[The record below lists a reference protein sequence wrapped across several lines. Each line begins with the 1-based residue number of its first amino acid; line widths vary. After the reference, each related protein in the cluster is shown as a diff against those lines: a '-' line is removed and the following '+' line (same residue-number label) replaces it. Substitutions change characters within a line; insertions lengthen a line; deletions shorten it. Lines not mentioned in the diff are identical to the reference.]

1 MYSLIDGDVLV
12 YSCGFASQRNEYK
25 INNNIFDYK
34 RDANKYCTTHNI
46 DRSLIDKKIIAEPV
60 SHALHNVK
68 QSLIEISQACDSHEG
83 SIFLTGKGNYRHD
96 VATSAVYKGN
106 RDPSHKP
113 VHYRAIIDYLIKE
126 WDAKVIDGMEADDAM
141 GITQCRLNKTKN
153 LAKKDMPIICTIDK
167 DLDMIPGWHYNFRK
181 QQKYFT
187 TVEQSDYFFYK
198 QMLTGDRVDNII
210 GIHGI
215 GDKTADKLLL
225 GKSVQEMEDIIINKY
240 RQEFKDDYMK
250 RYAENKKL
258 LWILRE
264 PLDGMVC

>member
-12 YSCGFASQRNEYK
+12 YSCGFASQKNQYN
-25 INNNIFDYK
+25 INNNSFEYK
-34 RDANKYCTTHNI
+34 RDANKYCVSHNI
-46 DRSLIDKKIIAEPV
+46 DKSLIDKKIIAEPV

-68 QSLIEISQACDSHEG
+68 QSLFEISKACDSNDG
-83 SIFLTGKGNYRHD
+83 SIYLTGEGNYRHD

-113 VHYRAIIDYLIKE
+113 VHYKAIIDYLIKE

-141 GITQCRLNKTKN
+141 GITQCRINKTKN
-153 LAKKDMPIICTIDK
+153 LAKKDTPIICTIDK

-225 GKSVQEMEDIIINKY
+225 GKSVEEMEEIIINKY
-240 RQEFKDDYMK
+240 RKEFKNDYMK
-250 RYAENKKL
+250 RYAENKQL

-264 PLDGMVC
+264 PLNENT